1 MRRRA
6 SLVVITA
13 IAAAF
18 SLSTA
23 EAGPSNAV
31 KGAVAGGVGGAVVA
45 GPVGALV
52 GGVGGAVAGSHFD
65 HGRKARRHHA
75 HKKPH

>member
-1 MRRRA
+1 MRRRVA
-6 SLVVITA
+6 LVLL
-13 IAAAF
+13 AAMSAVACV
-18 SLSTA
+18 SPA

-65 HGRKARRHHA
+65 HGRKAHRHHA